1 MWSTI
6 SPAVTRALLLSLQDL
21 LKDFLALYA

>member
-6 SPAVTRALLLSLQDL
+6 SPAVLRALLLSLRDL
-21 LKDFLALYA
+21 LKEFLALYA